1 MRTEDEQQL
10 LASGDYWIQAVDTW
24 VDGWYAAIDEEDGY
38 PNFIYAT
45 EKEARS
51 DLPLSVLGQI
61 GPDDDF
67 FVVHASAYK
76 HFRKT
81 LASPSGVCMTG
92 ERLPIL
98 RDNPNDPL

>member
-1 MRTEDEQQL
+1 MRTEAEQQL
-10 LASGDYWIQAVDTW
+10 LESGDYWIQAVDTW
-24 VDGWYAAIDEEDGY
+24 VDGWYAAIDEGDGY

-51 DLPLSVLGQI
+51 DLP
-61 GPDDDF
+61 DEEF
-67 FVVHASAYK
+67 FVVHASAYT

-81 LASPSGVCMTG
+81 LASPSGVRVTG